1 MSVAA
6 TDGPSTLATAFDPR
20 ANAVT
25 AMRLGLAGVVAFVH
39 ALAVGFGHQPQ
50 VNGTTL
56 GDLAVDGFFV
66 LSGFLVTASLL
77 RTRSVS
83 RYLWHRA
90 LRIMPAFWVC
100 LLVLAVLVA
109 PVLAL
114 LQGRAPLSVWTA
126 EQDSAGAFLVRNG
139 ALLIQQWGI
148 AGLPVGVPEPGVL
161 DGSLWTLFY
170 EAVCYG
176 LVVVL
181 AVLGALRR
189 PALLAG
195 LVVALW
201 GLTIAEAAGAG
212 LVHQERLLRFSLLF
226 LLGALALVAADRL
239 VLRWWLLAASLATVA
254 VGVVWLTD
262 YRALAGPAFAY
273 LVLFAMARL
282 PAPRRLVS
290 DYSYGLYVYHWPV
303 EQVLVVA
310 GAAAWGQGAFVAVA
324 LLAALLLAAVSWR
337 AVERPALA
345 WKSAAWVDR
354 VPAPRLAAPVARE
367 RSVVPSGAPTAG

>member
-1 MSVAA
+1 
-6 TDGPSTLATAFDPR
+6 
-20 ANAVT
+20 
-25 AMRLGLAGVVAFVH
+25 MRLGLAGVVAFVH

-201 GLTIAEAAGAG
+201 GLTIAEAAGAWCTRSACCASRCCSCS
-212 LVHQERLLRFSLLF
+212 VLLPSWPPT
-226 LLGALALVAADRL
+226 G
-239 VLRWWLLAASLATVA
+239 WCCGGGCW
-254 VGVVWLTD
+254 
-262 YRALAGPAFAY
+262 
-273 LVLFAMARL
+273 
-282 PAPRRLVS
+282 PRR
-290 DYSYGLYVYHWPV
+290 WPP
-303 EQVLVVA
+303 
-310 GAAAWGQGAFVAVA
+310 
-324 LLAALLLAAVSWR
+324 S
-337 AVERPALA
+337 P
-345 WKSAAWVDR
+345 SA
-354 VPAPRLAAPVARE
+354 
-367 RSVVPSGAPTAG
+367 SSG